1 MKTRKTILS
10 FLILAISFGSFAQS
24 KMFENVLDV
33 EVKSS
38 VAIVSNQQIVGYA
51 FFYKI
56 DKMKKSGLYRLSI
69 LDENLKE
76 IGSNEFEGGKDLI
89 LTRANYESEKLM
101 LSFYDED
108 KFDDFKKFVKVYDL
122 KGKQLGLVGYD
133 PEKVKKGMFGSAM
146 AEQMD
151 ALYEGIEN
159 VEGKG
164 FVRLYQSKA
173 KTGGID
179 IQFINLNGKLGWEK
193 NITADKGD
201 RTELYLIATTPN
213 TILLCQM
220 ERGGIMDADPAV
232 FLIGLSTTN
241 GNQLFKKPLDIKGNS
256 YEPMLVKKMPD
267 GKIRM
272 VASLLDESAKFLKA
286 LPKGISLSELNDQT
300 GEITIIKDFTYANDL
315 SRVLSMKS
323 DTKAEEGYIKPHNL
337 LMQDDGSMVLVGE
350 FFRKTVSAGGMAM
363 KVLRQ
368 GSASAAQATIEDM
381 FLLRISS
388 SLKATS
394 LEKIEKDKERTPLPT
409 DFMSIGLTSKWL
421 TALNSWGYMY
431 TDEGMNGSNKTVVAR
446 GSFGDEKYG
455 TVAITIDDKKGFSQ
469 KRFSIPKEKNV
480 RYYISRAK
488 PGYVMITKYNS
499 KAKTMSVNLEK
510 VN

>member
-1 MKTRKTILS
+1 MKTTRLILT
-10 FLILAISFGSFAQS
+10 FLILIISFGGYAQS
-24 KMFENVLDV
+24 KMFDNVLDV

-108 KFDDFKKFVKVYDL
+108 KFDDFKKFVKVFDL

-133 PEKVKKGMFGSAM
+133 PEKVKKGMFGAAA

-201 RTELYLIATTPN
+201 RTELYLISATPN
-213 TILLCQM
+213 TVLLCQM
-220 ERGGIMDADPAV
+220 ERSGMMDNDPAV
-232 FLIGLSTTN
+232 FLVGLSTTN
-241 GNQLFKKPLDIKGNS
+241 GSQVFKKPLDIKGNS

-267 GKIRM
+267 GKIKM

-286 LPKGISLSELNDQT
+286 LPKGISLSELNDLT
-300 GEITIIKDFTYANDL
+300 GEIKIIKDFTYANDL
-315 SRVLSMKS
+315 SNVLSMKS
-323 DTKAEEGYIKPHNL
+323 DTKTEEGYIKPHNL

-363 KVLRQ
+363 KVLSK
-368 GSASAAQATIEDM
+368 GSASAAQATIDDM
-381 FLLRISS
+381 FLLRINS
-388 SLKATS
+388 SLKATA
-394 LEKIEKDKERTPLPT
+394 LEKIEKDKERIPLPY
-409 DFMSIGLTSKWL
+409 DLMSIGLTSKWL
-421 TALNSWGYMY
+421 TYLHAWSYMY
-431 TDEGMNGSNKTVVAR
+431 TDEGMNGSNKTVVAS

-469 KRFSIPKEKNV
+469 KRFSVAKEKNV
-480 RYYISRAK
+480 SYSISRAK